1 MSSQSFLDE
10 PCDLNAEPG
19 SKPWARAVA
28 RAIRF
33 QAKTLDTDVE
43 SLQEWIAIA
52 AEHSAWKV
60 LGYISLDSFLVAEAN
75 FTQSII
81 DAIRDAK
88 PGTKLEEVIDMAKD
102 NPLPPA
108 NQEDAPRNP
117 NGVNQY
123 NKEDRS
129 GRDSTRPSDRSNTYT
144 LRRLARDNP
153 ELLDKIEAGELSV
166 NQAAIQAGIRK
177 RPTALDQL
185 RATWRKATEDERE
198 AFLREIEAASLCS
211 ERR

>member
-1 MSSQSFLDE
+1 MSHRSLLDE

-102 NPLPPA
+102 NPLPIDDQKI
-108 NQEDAPRNP
+108 NPRNP
-117 NGVNQY
+117 NGRKG
-123 NKEDRS
+123 KE
-129 GRDSTRPSDRSNTYT
+129 STTDGSRLKYGGNPEYT

-177 RPTALDQL
+177 RPSALDQL
-185 RATWRKATEDERE
+185 RATWRKATDDERA
-198 AFLREIEAASLCS
+198 AFLKEIEAASLCS

>member
-1 MSSQSFLDE
+1 MSHRSLLDE

-28 RAIRF
+28 REIRF
-33 QAKTLDTDVE
+33 RAETLDGDVE
-43 SLQEWIAIA
+43 SLQRMILIA

-88 PGTKLEEVIDMAKD
+88 PGTKLGEVIEMAKD
-102 NPLPPA
+102 DAKRIKQGTRTDLLPD
-108 NQEDAPRNP
+108 NIR
-117 NGVNQY
+117 
-123 NKEDRS
+123 KSS
-129 GRDSTRPSDRSNTYT
+129 GGTDTSYT

-177 RPTALDQL
+177 RPSQGELCVKAF
-185 RATWRKATEDERE
+185 RKAENRLEVLKLIIAELDEHEIKFAGTIICE
-198 AFLREIEAASLCS
+198 AYGG
-211 ERR
+211 